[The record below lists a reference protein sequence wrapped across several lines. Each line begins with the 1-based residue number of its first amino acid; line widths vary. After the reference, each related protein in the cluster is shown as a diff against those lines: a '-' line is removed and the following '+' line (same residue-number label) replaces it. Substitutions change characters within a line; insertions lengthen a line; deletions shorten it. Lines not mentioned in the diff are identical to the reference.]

1 MSRASVLARGRAA
14 AEAGMIDA
22 CLVEHKTGHTT
33 DHLAGQAT
41 DTWTT
46 VYSGRCRIQQSI
58 AMGQRTDAGEVSV
71 VVLRLELQLPVVE
84 SENVDRGDRVTVT
97 ASVNDP
103 SLVGREFVIRDL
115 HHKSE
120 ATARRMTI
128 EERT

>member
-1 MSRASVLARGRAA
+1 MSRASVLARGRTE
-14 AEAGMIDA
+14 AEAGMADA
-22 CLVEHKTGHTT
+22 CTVEHHTGQTT
-33 DHLAGQAT
+33 DDLTGQVT

-46 VYSGRCRIQQSI
+46 VYTGKCRIQQSI

-71 VVLRLELQLPVVE
+71 VVLRLELQLPVAG
-84 SENVDRGDRVTVT
+84 SENVARGDRVTIT
-97 ASVNDP
+97 AA
-103 SLVGREFVIRDL
+103 VGDAALPGRRFTIRDL